1 MQLNYKEQ
9 LADSRWLKKKADIL
23 LRDNYTCQKCG
34 AQSHLNVHHLSYENG
49 KLAWEY
55 PNEQLI
61 TLCEQCH
68 ENAHD
73 VVTYPKIGRFYTYHH
88 SDYQNDMVCFH
99 IDRKNNF
106 VCLFGVD
113 DGAYGSAYVDY
124 FTFEE
129 FYYKC
134 RNSELKF
141 NVKDDDYSSY
151 TIGSLFHAYNN
162 LMRGKAFIDAHYPF
176 TKEQCLTFTQ
186 NKVKSVIGSRQDI
199 VDIFDALDFMGGL
212 E

>member
-55 PNEQLI
+55 PNEQLV

-68 ENAHD
+68 ENVHD
-73 VVTYPKIGRFYTYHH
+73 VVTYPKIGRFYTYYH
-88 SDYQNDMVCFH
+88 SDFWNDMVCFH
-99 IDRKNNF
+99 IDRKNDF

-113 DGAYGSAYVDY
+113 CGAYGSAYVDY
-124 FTFEE
+124 LTFDE

-134 RNSELKF
+134 RNSELRF
-141 NVKDDDYSSY
+141 NIQDDECDSY
-151 TIGSLFHAYNN
+151 TMGNFFLAYQSL
-162 LMRGKAFIDAHYPF
+162 MKGRAFIDAHYPF

-186 NKVKSVIGSRQDI
+186 NKVKEIVNTRQDI
-199 VDIFDALDFMGGL
+199 IDAFDTIQYWGCLK
-212 E
+212 